1 MSSKKIIRNSTEI
14 ELESENSIDTNSD
27 AYGSGNGVADIKPL
41 AKYPYIKSNGYSYH
55 QISRKL
61 DKDNECY
68 EYVYEIHKDNKVV
81 GTKRTLIKT
90 NAFKYRKYNSEDDS
104 LIVEVCNKYF
114 EDNHIKIVNLFK
126 NVNLKKHLKPLHKHI
141 LETKSINITQAKIE
155 ELIKRY
161 ILKNIE

>member
-1 MSSKKIIRNSTEI
+1 MSSNKITRNHVEV
-14 ELESENSIDTNSD
+14 ELESEKNSEESNST
-27 AYGSGNGVADIKPL
+27 DIKPL

>member
-1 MSSKKIIRNSTEI
+1 MSSNKITRNHVEV
-14 ELESENSIDTNSD
+14 ELESENSNSD
-27 AYGSGNGVADIKPL
+27 NSDVKPL